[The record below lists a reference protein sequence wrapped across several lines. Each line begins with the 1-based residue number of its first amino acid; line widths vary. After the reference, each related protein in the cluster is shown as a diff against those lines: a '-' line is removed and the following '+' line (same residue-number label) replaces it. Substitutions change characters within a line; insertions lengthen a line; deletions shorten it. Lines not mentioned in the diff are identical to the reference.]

1 MLNFDFLVKGLSKNR
16 KKKLFH
22 CYFHESF
29 VENFMKKPSFFNIYF
44 QNSFQDVVLCR
55 LLKSQNFCQQNDGS
69 IIITQNVKRN
79 RVLLLSS
86 RCFCQKLHE
95 KTAYFQYKFL
105 KFISRCTIL
114 P

>member
-1 MLNFDFLVKGLSKNR
+1 MLNFDFLEKGLSKNR
-16 KKKLFH
+16 KKKLFY
-22 CYFHESF
+22 CYFHASF

-55 LLKSQNFCQQNDGS
+55 LLKSQNFCHQNDGS

-79 RVLLLSS
+79 PALLLSP